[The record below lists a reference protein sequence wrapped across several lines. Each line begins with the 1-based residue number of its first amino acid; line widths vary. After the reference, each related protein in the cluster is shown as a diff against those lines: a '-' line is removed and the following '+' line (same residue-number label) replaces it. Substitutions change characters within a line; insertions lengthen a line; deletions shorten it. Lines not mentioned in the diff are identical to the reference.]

1 MTVRAALAGI
11 SGILVTPFDA
21 ADEIAP
27 ARLAPIVAR
36 CAAAGVDALTVNGNT
51 SEFYGLSYAE
61 AERMQAEVPAIVA
74 GRARVVA
81 GIGRSVKEAVRL
93 AARAKADGADAIMVH
108 QPPDPFVSPR
118 GVVDYVRRAGEAAGL
133 PVVLYLRNPGI
144 GDGAVAALCAL
155 PSVVAV
161 KWASPDMMALARAMR
176 AAPDVLFVC
185 GLAEPWAPAMT
196 GLGAQGFTS
205 GLINVAPDRSVA
217 ILKALRVG
225 DLADANARIAAIA
238 AFEAL
243 RAEEQNGANV
253 SVVKAALA
261 LMGEDAG
268 PTRPPAAWP
277 LAPDSLARLGTLMAG
292 WGLVRDGR

>member
-1 MTVRAALAGI
+1 MSLRAALAGI

-21 ADEIAP
+21 ADAVAP
-27 ARLAPIVAR
+27 ARLEPIVAR

-51 SEFYGLSYAE
+51 SEFYGLTFAE

-81 GIGRSVKEAVRL
+81 GVGRSVGEAERL
-93 AARAKADGADAIMVH
+93 AARARADGADAVMVH

-118 GVVDYVRRAGEAAGL
+118 GVVDYVTRVAARADL
-133 PVVLYLRNPGI
+133 PVVLYLRNAGI
-144 GDGAVAALCAL
+144 GDAAVAALTAI
-155 PSVVAV
+155 PGVVAV
-161 KWASPDMMALARAMR
+161 KWASADLMALARAIR
-176 AAPDVLFVC
+176 AAPDILFVC
-185 GLAEPWAPAMT
+185 GLAEPWAPAMA

-205 GLINVAPDRSVA
+205 GLINVAPERSVA
-217 ILKALRVG
+217 ILSAIRAG
-225 DLADANARIAAIA
+225 DAARANALIAGIA

-261 LMGEDAG
+261 LAGIDAG

-277 LAPDSLARLGTLMAG
+277 LAPDSLARLRALMAG
-292 WGLVRDGR
+292 WGLLRAAG